1 LIVSR
6 FAGVAAPT
14 KVGVFLALLAAQAA
28 GAAGP
33 ADAFPKAASAY
44 VVATDDRALWAHNAD
59 SLRPPASLAK
69 LLSALVLLRGP
80 WDDARVIRISVA
92 AAAIEGTQLGLRVG
106 EEIRAGDALTAMLL
120 RSANDACLALAEDA
134 GGSAAAFVVRMNA
147 LAAELGLRHSV
158 FRTPC
163 GLDAP
168 GQHTTANDLLTLA
181 RAAMQR
187 PEIAQ
192 RVGRARD
199 SIVTLRGRKIAFT
212 NNNALVGRTPGT
224 VGVKSGYTSAAGKC
238 VIALSERDGRRVW
251 LVMLDA
257 PDRWWAAEGIIT
269 AAFAS
274 MANGGT

>member
-1 LIVSR
+1 LNVSR
-6 FAGVAAPT
+6 LSGTV
-14 KVGVFLALLAAQAA
+14 LALLAAQSTSAA
-28 GAAGP
+28 AMRP
-33 ADAFPKAASAY
+33 TDAFPNAASAY
-44 VVATDDRALWAHNAD
+44 VVVADDHILWARNAD
-59 SLRPPASLAK
+59 SPRPPASLAK
-69 LLSALVLLRGP
+69 LISVLVLLRGS
-80 WDDARVIRISVA
+80 WDDTRVIQVSKA
-92 AAAIEGTQLGLRVG
+92 AAAIEGTQLGLKEG
-106 EEIRAGDALTAMLL
+106 EQLRAGDALTAMLL

-134 GGSAAAFVVRMNA
+134 DGSATAFVVRMNA
-147 LAAELGLRHSV
+147 LAVELGMRHTV

-199 SIVTLRGRKIAFT
+199 SIVTLRGRTISFT
-212 NNNALVGRTPGT
+212 NNNALVGRTTGT
-224 VGVKSGYTSAAGKC
+224 IGVKSGYTNAAGKC
-238 VIALSERDGRRVW
+238 VIALSERDGHRVW

-257 PDRWWAAEGIIT
+257 PNRWWAAEGIIN
-269 AAFAS
+269 AAFTS